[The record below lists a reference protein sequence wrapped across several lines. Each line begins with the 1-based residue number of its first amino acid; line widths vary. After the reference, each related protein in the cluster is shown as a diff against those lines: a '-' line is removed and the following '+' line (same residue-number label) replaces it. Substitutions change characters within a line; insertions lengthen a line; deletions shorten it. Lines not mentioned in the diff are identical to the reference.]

1 MVSDEEKEK
10 IEKLFKNSGYKSKQD
25 FYLNMIL
32 DGIVIN
38 FDAKKEFALELKK
51 MSTLINNA
59 TNNINQCAKVANS
72 TGKFNQEDFDT
83 MRKFQIKMGEYFIDF
98 RLIVEEKLADFI
110 KEKVIKN
117 GSYKNT
123 SH

>member
-10 IEKLFKNSGYKSKQD
+10 IEKLFKKSGYKSKQE
-25 FYLNMIL
+25 FYLSMIL
-32 DGIVIN
+32 DGTVIN

-51 MSTLINNA
+51 MSTLISNA

-72 TGKFNQEDFDT
+72 TGEFTQEDFKDL
-83 MRKFQIKMGEYFIDF
+83 REFQIKMGDAFVDF
-98 RLIVEEKLADFI
+98 RLIVEEKLSNFI
-110 KEKVIKN
+110 KGKVIKN